1 MCTVNFSLCQEMY
14 DNMHDNNHF
23 LTFLSSNASIDV
35 CQNISNISYDELAQ
49 IEYYMSSVDDGC
61 ALLTRLLHAAL
72 ISNDIDKELIN
83 QFVEFGVESGVL
95 L

>member
-1 MCTVNFSLCQEMY
+1 MCTVNFSLCQEMH

-23 LTFLSSNASIDV
+23 LTFLSSNVSIDV

-49 IEYYMSSVDDGC
+49 IESYMSAFDDGC

-72 ISNDIDKELIN
+72 ISSDIDKELIN
-83 QFVEFGVESGVL
+83 QFVEFAVESGVL
-95 L
+95 S